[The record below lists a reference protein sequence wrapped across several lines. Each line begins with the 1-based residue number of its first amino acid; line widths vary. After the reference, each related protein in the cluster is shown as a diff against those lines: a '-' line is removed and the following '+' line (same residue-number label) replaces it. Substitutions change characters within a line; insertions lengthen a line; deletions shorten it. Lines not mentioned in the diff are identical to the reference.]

1 MGLKVQLGWV
11 QIFFPGHFDWSI
23 FIGTFFSAGMQ
34 CVMVP
39 DSRLTPDQCKEA
51 TLVLKSLNDFQPEQF
66 GLPKYD

>member
-1 MGLKVQLGWV
+1 MKSAISLGSI
-11 QIFFPGHFDWSI
+11 IFPRSFDWPI
-23 FIGTFFSAGMQ
+23 FIGTLVSAGMQ